1 MTEPR
6 EILVVEDEPGLREL
20 IGDLLQ
26 TTGAR
31 VHLVASLAEADAFL
45 ARRAPDLV
53 LSDVRLPDGDGL
65 SWIERRR
72 AAGHRG
78 PVLVMTAYGTVDR
91 AVRALRI
98 GATDF
103 LVKPFDNERL
113 LGAVHAALA
122 GQEELDEVELR
133 APTVGDTEAGRSLIG
148 AHGGLADVVAL
159 LPRVAASDATVLVL
173 GESGTGKE
181 LVARAIHRASAR
193 MDGPFVSLNC
203 AAIPS
208 TLLEA
213 ELFGFERGAFT
224 GAHAQ
229 RRGHIEA
236 ASGGTLFLDEIGDM
250 ALEAQAKLLRVL
262 QERAIVRVGG
272 RDRVEV
278 DVRVVAATHR
288 DLVAAAAEGR
298 FREDLMYRL
307 DVVRIEL
314 PPLRA
319 RRQDLRG
326 LVDYFVTKLS
336 RRHRVPPPRP
346 DAAVWAALE
355 AHDWPGNVRELE
367 NWVERAV
374 VMGRFDAA
382 GLELD
387 RARRSQAPASADA
400 APRPSLAPSPETAEA
415 GEPETVRPLREV
427 VREAERRAVVVA
439 LRAARGNK
447 AEAARLLGVSY
458 KTLFNKIHEYD
469 IVEETTIL

>member
-307 DVVRIEL
+307 DVVRIEPRPGRL
-314 PPLRA
+314 LRHQALAAAPRAPAAPGRRRLGRPRGPRLAGQRARARELGRA
-319 RRQDLRG
+319 RRGHGTLR
-326 LVDYFVTKLS
+326 
-336 RRHRVPPPRP
+336 RRRP
-346 DAAVWAALE
+346 
-355 AHDWPGNVRELE
+355 
-367 NWVERAV
+367 
-374 VMGRFDAA
+374 
-382 GLELD
+382 
-387 RARRSQAPASADA
+387 RARSRAPEPGAGVGRRGA
-400 APRPSLAPSPETAEA
+400 APLARALA
-415 GEPETVRPLREV
+415 GDARG
-427 VREAERRAVVVA
+427 RRARDGPPA
-439 LRAARGNK
+439 PRGRA
-447 AEAARLLGVSY
+447 
-458 KTLFNKIHEYD
+458 
-469 IVEETTIL
+469 